1 MAFKTDINTLIL
13 VTAVENQQHSLRE
26 LDTKITE
33 AYKKGNELRSLLL
46 EYYNQKILLN
56 DELNYLK
63 ILLAE
68 LEAKLR

>member
-68 LEAKLR
+68 LEAKVR